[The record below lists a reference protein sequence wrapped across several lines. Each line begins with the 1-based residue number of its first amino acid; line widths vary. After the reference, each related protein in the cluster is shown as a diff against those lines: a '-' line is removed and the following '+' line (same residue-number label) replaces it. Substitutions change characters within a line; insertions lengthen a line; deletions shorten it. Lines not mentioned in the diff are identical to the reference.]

1 VHPGTDDETAPP
13 VTLDEMARLIAGL
26 EARLETIERQ
36 LAAIR
41 DVLSRWV
48 IIPPGRSASPRRD
61 R

>member
-1 VHPGTDDETAPP
+1 

-26 EARLETIERQ
+26 EARIETIERQ

-48 IIPPGRSASPRRD
+48 IIPPGRGAAPRRD